1 MGGLFACGVLLC
13 FFSWCQFVE
22 FEFVLIVKLVK
33 TKTCGEENVFF
44 IQQ

>member
-22 FEFVLIVKLVK
+22 FEFVK